1 MKAYK
6 IKIVNKYKRKK
17 LLLKRDK
24 KYQNYKKAKSPDKN
38 KKKIMNC
45 LNIIRNYFGKNNIKS
60 LKSTEK
66 IEMMEYLKSLF
77 DDGKKFNN
85 YLNPNKGINMKNDKI
100 IKKLIIGKECKIIKN
115 RKQPF

>member
-1 MKAYK
+1 
-6 IKIVNKYKRKK
+6 
-17 LLLKRDK
+17 
-24 KYQNYKKAKSPDKN
+24 
-38 KKKIMNC
+38 
-45 LNIIRNYFGKNNIKS
+45 
-60 LKSTEK
+60 
-66 IEMMEYLKSLF
+66 MMEYLKSLF